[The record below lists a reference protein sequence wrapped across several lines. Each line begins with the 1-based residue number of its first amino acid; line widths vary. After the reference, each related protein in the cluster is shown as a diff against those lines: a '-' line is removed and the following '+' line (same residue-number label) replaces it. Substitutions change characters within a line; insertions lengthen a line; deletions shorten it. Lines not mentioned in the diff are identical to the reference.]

1 MSVSQV
7 ASRYARSLLDLATEQ
22 GKTEIVK
29 ADMANFQEAL
39 KSRELVLLLKSP
51 IIYPDKKLACL
62 KAIFEGKMDD
72 LTMAFFNLSV
82 KKGRESLLIDI
93 ADEFITQYNAQY
105 NIALVKVTSATP
117 LDTVTTEKI
126 LSKVRSLI
134 GENMK
139 IQLET
144 KIDPSLIGGFI
155 IQFEDKLYDS
165 SVRYQMNKLKQTFS
179 HN

>member
-22 GKTEIVK
+22 GKTDIVK
-29 ADMANFQEAL
+29 ADMVNFQEAL

-93 ADEFITQYNAQY
+93 AEEFNTQYNAQF
-105 NIALVKVTSATP
+105 NIALVKVTSATA
-117 LDTVTTEKI
+117 LDAATTEKI

-134 GENMK
+134 GENMT

-144 KIDPSLIGGFI
+144 KIDPVLIGGFI

-165 SVRYQMNKLKQTFS
+165 SVLYQMNKLKQTFS
-179 HN
+179 QN